1 MKKLLLLILFA
12 LPIFAQMYAKLP
24 AATTCNVVG
33 DRMTDDT
40 AAIQACINAAP
51 DDSEVVFP
59 SGVLMKITTTLH
71 VDGRYGL
78 SIRGQTGVFGG
89 PSAATPAPSFY
100 WAGPD
105 GGTMMTVNRS
115 DNLVVSN
122 LTFFTSNG
130 YLGGTGGANVGI
142 DVDRT
147 LPSGGTGTNDRF
159 EKISIISGTQNPN
172 FQGIRFAQATPNQN
186 VENMTVRD
194 SNIYCSYGG
203 KVGRGI
209 VIGPGGFYNAKKHL
223 YENNRISSCATAI
236 YLTGGS
242 ASILYNDFNLTT
254 TDIYAAPVDP
264 MVIQGNNSEN
274 SVQFFTGPLTAPI
287 LMSGN
292 RIAAVTP
299 PAGEAA
305 VWITSG
311 GSQVLTFQGNKF
323 DGGSFMPVG
332 FSTNTGG
339 SLDSSGNTYP
349 YGGNTLGGFYTVPYT
364 FTSRNDQYVNV
375 LTKVDGGSAPGF
387 LMGGGYFHHIG
398 GLVYDDYSQRWK
410 ITNEISNSQAAVG
423 HMVVSEPAGGL
434 TISPSASALGS
445 CGAGSDLL
453 ASSNG
458 VSLSSATI
466 FFQNADAG
474 GYIHIDP
481 VNGWTGGDYYIASA
495 WHSANISDAV
505 PGNSSGGSF
514 TVNRGRM
521 VLKQGAAGVADTMWV
536 CAQTTAGYAWKQVF

>member
-203 KVGRGI
+203 K
-209 VIGPGGFYNAKKHL
+209 L
-223 YENNRISSCATAI
+223 
-236 YLTGGS
+236 
-242 ASILYNDFNLTT
+242 
-254 TDIYAAPVDP
+254 
-264 MVIQGNNSEN
+264 
-274 SVQFFTGPLTAPI
+274 
-287 LMSGN
+287 
-292 RIAAVTP
+292 
-299 PAGEAA
+299 
-305 VWITSG
+305 
-311 GSQVLTFQGNKF
+311 
-323 DGGSFMPVG
+323 
-332 FSTNTGG
+332 
-339 SLDSSGNTYP
+339 
-349 YGGNTLGGFYTVPYT
+349 
-364 FTSRNDQYVNV
+364 
-375 LTKVDGGSAPGF
+375 
-387 LMGGGYFHHIG
+387 
-398 GLVYDDYSQRWK
+398 
-410 ITNEISNSQAAVG
+410 
-423 HMVVSEPAGGL
+423 AGG
-434 TISPSASALGS
+434 
-445 CGAGSDLL
+445 
-453 ASSNG
+453 
-458 VSLSSATI
+458 
-466 FFQNADAG
+466 
-474 GYIHIDP
+474 
-481 VNGWTGGDYYIASA
+481 
-495 WHSANISDAV
+495 
-505 PGNSSGGSF
+505 
-514 TVNRGRM
+514 
-521 VLKQGAAGVADTMWV
+521 
-536 CAQTTAGYAWKQVF
+536 